1 MDGNASKCPT
11 GLYISRVNDPYFS
24 PSKFIFSSFDLDAQG
39 QVRNERLYGKSVH
52 CARPALIKQCTNP
65 VKNSTPAEE
74 YFKSLDPLRCGH
86 ENERWEA
93 KDLGCLRAGIAV
105 HDGVSLQRRFEPRED
120 SLGSKCVQAGAAEE
134 EFPL

>member
-11 GLYISRVNDPYFS
+11 GLYISRVNDLYFS
-24 PSKFIFSSFDLDAQG
+24 PSKLIFSSFDLDAQG
-39 QVRNERLYGKSVH
+39 QVRIERLYGKSVH

-86 ENERWEA
+86 KNQRWEA
-93 KDLGCLRAGIAV
+93 KDPGSLQAGIIV
-105 HDGVSLQRRFEPRED
+105 HDGVSLQRRFER
-120 SLGSKCVQAGAAEE
+120 
-134 EFPL
+134 

>member
-24 PSKFIFSSFDLDAQG
+24 PSKLIFSSFDLDAQG
-39 QVRNERLYGKSVH
+39 QVRIERLYGKSVH

-65 VKNSTPAEE
+65 VKNSTPTEE
-74 YFKSLDPLRCGH
+74 YFKSLDPLGRGH

-93 KDLGCLRAGIAV
+93 KDPGCLRAGITV
-105 HDGVSLQRRFEPRED
+105 HDGVNLQR
-120 SLGSKCVQAGAAEE
+120 
-134 EFPL
+134 